1 MSTRNRYRRQA
12 PPAINS
18 PVQTQAPPAW
28 TSFCFGFL
36 TFSTLA
42 FIGLFVLQNYPLLK
56 EMSHDLGVSQ
66 LNLWQNIDNS
76 EAFFP
81 FEDDHIHV
89 KKSEIETQ
97 LAEILNSSPKEDPQ
111 GEKSGNY
118 YVVYGPTGVEKTEVV
133 HHAVMGRKGV
143 VSMRVYEAHSVAD
156 IVTRISLNILSQSD
170 LNKLRKSGAKIDLD
184 ALVEAV
190 MKCKMR
196 PIFIFDVECGGATEK
211 NVLSTVR
218 SLCKTLAPYCHCFI
232 VLSEANA
239 ILEFGK
245 DPREKYI
252 YVDEM
257 STEEATKLLGNLNVK
272 LREEEMKFVFDH
284 VGTNPVILHNL
295 AQHWRANKPLKSFVD
310 DQLATAEAW
319 LVAFPLQ
326 IILKA
331 LKEHPDGV
339 PTAYFKK
346 QEEEGTDLSSPQ
358 QVGIAMK
365 KSNCIVYR
373 IEQGR
378 YTLQSTDMRTALKT
392 YEPIINSNTQ
402 TNSIFK

>member
-12 PPAINS
+12 PPAINP

-28 TSFCFGFL
+28 TKYCFGFL

-42 FIGLFVLQNYPLLK
+42 IIFIFVLQNHPQLK
-56 EMSHDLGVSQ
+56 EVSHDLGVSQ

-81 FEDDHIHV
+81 FEEDHIHV
-89 KKSEIETQ
+89 KRSEIETE
-97 LAEILNSSPKEDPQ
+97 LAAILNSSPKKDPQ

-118 YVVYGPTGVEKTEVV
+118 YVVYGPKGAGKTEVV

-143 VSMRVYEAHSVAD
+143 ISMRVHEAHLVAD
-156 IVTRISLNILSQSD
+156 VVARISLKILSQSD

-184 ALVEAV
+184 ALIEAV

-245 DPREKYI
+245 DPREEYI
-252 YVDEM
+252 YIDEM

-295 AQHWRANKPLKSFVD
+295 AEHWRANLPLKEFVD
-310 DQLATAEAW
+310 NELKHARAM

-331 LKEHPDGV
+331 RSILMGCRRHISRS
-339 PTAYFKK
+339 KK
-346 QEEEGTDLSSPQ
+346 
-358 QVGIAMK
+358 K
-365 KSNCIVYR
+365 KALISQTHNR
-373 IEQGR
+373 LE
-378 YTLQSTDMRTALKT
+378 LQ
-392 YEPIINSNTQ
+392 
-402 TNSIFK
+402 